1 MHTLIPGLATRD
13 GALWAVFGVMGAAM
27 QPQGHAQLLVDLL
40 DYGMDP
46 QEAVEHPRHRH
57 ENGVL
62 LIEGRVPKEEIARL
76 RDRGHRIEVKE
87 DFMIPAG
94 GAQLIR
100 ILDNG
105 VRACGSDPR
114 KDGCALAQ

>member
-1 MHTLIPGLATRD
+1 
-13 GALWAVFGVMGAAM
+13 M
-27 QPQGHAQLLVDLL
+27 QPQGHAQLLINLL

-46 QEAVEHPRHRH
+46 QEAVDHPRHRH

-62 LIEGRVPKEEIARL
+62 LIEGRVLADEIARL
-76 RDRGHRIEVKE
+76 RARGHHIDVRE
-87 DFMIPAG
+87 DYMVPAG

-100 ILDNG
+100 ILDDG